1 MIRRPPRSTQAET
14 LFPYTT
20 LFRSVTEVAEEL
32 ESETEQLL
40 EVPSLSLPPGTY
52 GDSIDLVISHDQRS
66 QGLIYYT
73 MDGSTPGEASKIY
86 NQPVHIDE
94 GTTVIRAVFISND
107 GLRSEEAGGTYKIVL
122 DYPSE
127 PQFSVNGGD
136 YDSGFYVTI
145 TADREST
152 VYYTTNGEEPDV
164 YSKVY
169 REPIYINPG
178 LTVLQAVAVNKE
190 GRASG
195 IMEEIYNVAETEAP
209 EDGTGAAEPGT
220 ETVPTGELP
229 VQTDPAAVPVQ

>member
-1 MIRRPPRSTQAET
+1 M
-14 LFPYTT
+14 
-20 LFRSVTEVAEEL
+20 
-32 ESETEQLL
+32 
-40 EVPSLSLPPGTY
+40 PS
-52 GDSIDLVISHDQRS
+52 
-66 QGLIYYT
+66 
-73 MDGSTPGEASKIY
+73 EASKIY

-169 REPIYINPG
+169 RNQSISSGTDGSSGSSRQPKKAVRV
-178 LTVLQAVAVNKE
+178 VLWKKSITWRRQRHLK
-190 GRASG
+190 
-195 IMEEIYNVAETEAP
+195 MEQEQQSPAQRLFRPENCRFRQTLQQYLYSNREHEQISFIEQKNYDKYWANRKFLLKYTEFCI
-209 EDGTGAAEPGT
+209 T
-220 ETVPTGELP
+220 
-229 VQTDPAAVPVQ
+229 

>member
-1 MIRRPPRSTQAET
+1 MI
-14 LFPYTT
+14 
-20 LFRSVTEVAEEL
+20 SV
-32 ESETEQLL
+32 
-40 EVPSLSLPPGTY
+40 
-52 GDSIDLVISHDQRS
+52 S